1 MNVIVLLMI
10 LLSGVLSFVVL
21 YNLTNINISERIREL
36 STVKVLGFFD
46 NEVTMYVSRENILL
60 TVFGIVLG
68 YGAGWGLLSFI
79 LNQATTA
86 QVVFP
91 VIIRWPGFVVATLLM
106 VAFTLIVMWVTH
118 QKLKHVDMVEA
129 LKEN

>member
-1 MNVIVLLMI
+1 MNVIVLV

-46 NEVTMYVSRENILL
+46 NEVSMYVSRENILL
-60 TVFGIVLG
+60 TIFGIILG

-79 LNQATTA
+79 LNQATTS

-91 VIIRWPGFVVATLLM
+91 GDYSLARIRGSH
-106 VAFTLIVMWVTH
+106 VTDGG
-118 QKLKHVDMVEA
+118 VYPDRDVGDPSEA
-129 LKEN
+129 EAC